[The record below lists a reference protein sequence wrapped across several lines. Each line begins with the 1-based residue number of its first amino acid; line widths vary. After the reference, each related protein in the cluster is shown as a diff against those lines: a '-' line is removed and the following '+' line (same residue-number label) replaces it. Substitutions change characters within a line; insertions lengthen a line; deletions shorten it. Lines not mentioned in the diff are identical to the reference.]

1 MDKKWK
7 KICGCLLGVYAVCAV
22 VFCVLAHEHINYAK
36 TGEQGIALVAESR
49 TEALTEEKYAFQK
62 FTVVN
67 DRINEVSLRLTT
79 LGVPTKNGNDV
90 YVELIIPESG
100 EILSRAKCEAQNLTD
115 EAWRSFRL
123 GVNVDAYKGQELALK
138 VYTDAKADQEV
149 NQIGLLCQNGD
160 APGAGEL
167 TVGGK
172 AGPAALNLIVNGAD
186 ISGGAVYYY
195 IAFAAGFALLFLYCV
210 RQLAAERK
218 GRMTLGLKFGKTV
231 ERYWFLLDQLIA
243 RDFKTKYKRS
253 VLGVFWSFLN
263 PLLMMLIQ
271 YAVFVNLF
279 KFRVDNYAVYLLT
292 GIVLFNGMSDT
303 TTQAMSSITGNAS
316 LITKVYVPKYI
327 YPVSKVFSTSI
338 NLLLSMIPLL
348 IVALITGLTPHW
360 SWLLIPYDL
369 VCQILFMIGVAFI
382 LSSLMV
388 FFRDMQFLWGVFTT
402 AWMYATPIMYSMD
415 ILPEFLKQ
423 FERINP
429 MYYYIT
435 FMRTIIIDGMAP
447 SPRQFL
453 ACALFAGIALL
464 VGSAVFRKSQDKFVL
479 YI

>member
-1 MDKKWK
+1 MDKKWRK
-7 KICGCLLGVYAVCAV
+7 VCGCLLGIYAVCAV
-22 VFCVLAHEHINYAK
+22 VFCVLAHEHINYAEA
-36 TGEQGIALVAESR
+36 GEQGIALVAESR
-49 TEALTEEKYAFQK
+49 TEALTEENYALQK

-67 DRINEVSLRLTT
+67 DRINEISLRLTT
-79 LGVPTKNGNDV
+79 LGIPTKNGNDV
-90 YVELIIPESG
+90 YVELIVPDTG
-100 EILSRAKCEAQNLTD
+100 EVLSRAKCEAQNLTD

-123 GVNVDAYKGQELALK
+123 GVNVAAYKGQELALK
-138 VYTDAKADQEV
+138 VYTDAKAGQEV
-149 NQIGLLCQNGD
+149 NQIGLLCQDGE

-172 AGPAALNLIVNGAD
+172 TGPAALNFTVSGAD
-186 ISGGAVYYY
+186 VSGRAVCYY
-195 IAFAAGFALLFLYCV
+195 IAFAIGFLLLFLYCV
-210 RQLAAERK
+210 KQLAAEKK
-218 GRMTLGLKFGKTV
+218 GRVTLGLKFGKTV

-348 IVALITGLTPHW
+348 LVALITGLVPHW

-369 VCQILFMIGVAFI
+369 VCQIVFMIGVAFI

-453 ACALFAGIALL
+453 ACALFAGITLL
-464 VGSAVFRKSQDKFVL
+464 IGSIIFRKTQDRFVL